1 MEKNISKNKMLLAT
15 LCFCILTSCSGY
27 GSYQLTFNNQPV
39 YTPPTIYNDFKV
51 ADQALQNCL
60 TQTIIDQQITDIR
73 NLRLLNCSYAGIEN
87 LDGLTHFKWLETIN
101 LSDNEISDIKPLMF
115 LGQLQKVN
123 LKGNNSLHCND
134 LDALEKFT
142 LGQLVAPDNCLK

>member
-1 MEKNISKNKMLLAT
+1 MLLAT

-101 LSDNEISDIKPLMF
+101 LSDNKISDIKPLMF

-142 LGQLVAPDNCLK
+142 PGQLVAPDNCLK